1 MVRIPPQPNLVM
13 IGFMGSGKTTVGR
26 LVANG
31 LGREFVDI
39 DELVVRG
46 AGMAVPEIFRREGED
61 SFRRRESG
69 AIDDAVR
76 FPARVIAV
84 GGGAVLSA
92 DNRTVLKQAGYL
104 VYLRASPETLGG
116 RLADDSDRPLLNV
129 PDRVGRIRD
138 LLVAR
143 GPVYETAGDLTVDT
157 DQTSPEQAADRVVR
171 WYRERTDRVDR

>member
-1 MVRIPPQPNLVM
+1 MTAPIFLT
-13 IGFMGSGKTTVGR
+13 GFMAAGKTTVGR

-104 VYLRASPETLGG
+104 VYLRATPETLGG

-143 GPVYETAGDLTVDT
+143 GPIYETAGDLTVDT
-157 DQTSPEQAADRVVR
+157 DQTSPEQAADKVVR
-171 WYRERTDRVDR
+171 WYRERNARNDR

>member
-1 MVRIPPQPNLVM
+1 MVRTPPQPNLVM

-26 LVANG
+26 LVARV

-46 AGMAVPEIFRREGED
+46 AGLPVAEIFRREGEE
-61 SFRRRESG
+61 SFRRREAS

-76 FPARVIAV
+76 YPARVIAV

-116 RLADDSDRPLLNV
+116 RLGDGSDRPLLNV
-129 PDRVGRIRD
+129 ADRTGRIRD

-143 GPVYETAGDLTVDT
+143 GPIYETAGDLTVDT
-157 DQTSPEQAADRVVR
+157 DQATPEQAADTVVR
-171 WYRERTDRVDR
+171 WYRERTGRGER